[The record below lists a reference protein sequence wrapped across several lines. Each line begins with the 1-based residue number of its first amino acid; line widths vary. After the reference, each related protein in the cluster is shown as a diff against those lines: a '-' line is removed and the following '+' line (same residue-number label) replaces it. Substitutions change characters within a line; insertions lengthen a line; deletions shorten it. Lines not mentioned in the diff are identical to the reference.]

1 MIFINQKILLFSI
14 GCPNC
19 NILKKKLDDKGISY
33 ELNTSEEEMLSLGID
48 KLPVLKVG
56 EKLLGFSE
64 AVKWVGAQ

>member
-1 MIFINQKILLFSI
+1 VIFINQKILLFSI